1 MSDPGT
7 LPLALIANARMPSQR
22 AQSLQVLQVAS
33 AFARAG
39 TPSTLLHARRFPTP
53 SLPKGTD
60 LFEYYGL
67 GAGPRPRVMAVPC
80 LDWIDRV
87 PTRLQYVPARAQ
99 ELTFARNAARYVQ
112 SSMPDCRVLS
122 REAESARTLLASK
135 QPHPKVYV
143 EVHRVP
149 GGRTRKRWLLE
160 VAAGARGLIA
170 ISGGV
175 RDDLVGLGI
184 PEDQILV
191 EHDGFEASRGAG
203 LGREEARA
211 KLGVAQDAK
220 LVVYTGGLLE
230 WKGVDLLVDAARELP
245 ELTFL
250 IAGGM
255 DADVAKLRARYLSG
269 KDAGAPDN
277 VRLDGFIA
285 PKDVRDYLSA
295 ADLGIVPN
303 RSKPAISAKYT
314 SPLKVFEAMDA
325 GLPLVVSDLPSLRE
339 ILDDTEACYCA
350 ADDSAALGRAIAK
363 VMGDEGLRASMS
375 AKMNA
380 RAEDHSWDARAKRIL
395 DWMDTRETMDPKNR
409 GVA

>member
-1 MSDPGT
+1 
-7 LPLALIANARMPSQR
+7 MPSQR

-33 AFARAG
+33 AFTRAG
-39 TPSTLLHARRFPTP
+39 TPTTLLHARRFPTP
-53 SLPKGTD
+53 SLPLGVD
-60 LFEYYGL
+60 LFDYYGL
-67 GAGPRPRVMAVPC
+67 GPGPRPTVEAVPC
-80 LDWIDRV
+80 MDWIDRV
-87 PTRLQYVPARAQ
+87 PTRFQYLPARAQ
-99 ELTFARNAARYVQ
+99 ELTFARNAARHVQ
-112 SSMPDCRVLS
+112 RSMPDCRVLS
-122 REAESARTLLASK
+122 REAESARTLLAGK
-135 QPHPKVYV
+135 RPHPKVYV

-149 GGRTRKRWLLE
+149 GGRTRTRWLLE
-160 VAAGARGLIA
+160 VAAGSRGLIA

-175 RDDLVGLGI
+175 RDDLMGLGI

-203 LGREEARA
+203 LGRDDARA
-211 KLGVAQDAK
+211 KLGVATDAR

-230 WKGVDLLVDAARELP
+230 WKGVDLLVDAARQLP

-255 DADVAKLRARYLSG
+255 DADVAKLRARYKSNRG
-269 KDAGAPDN
+269 DGAPDN
-277 VRLDGFIA
+277 VRLDGFVA

-339 ILDDTEACYCA
+339 ILDDSEACYYA
-350 ADDSAALGRAIAK
+350 PDDAAALARAITK
-363 VMGDEGLRASMS
+363 VMGDEGLRASMAS
-375 AKMNA
+375 KMKA
-380 RAEDHSWDARAKRIL
+380 RAKNHSWDARAKRIL
-395 DWMDTRETMDPKNR
+395 DWMDIRETMDPINR
-409 GVA
+409 GAA

>member
-1 MSDPGT
+1 MSDSGS

-22 AQSLQVLQVAS
+22 AQSLQVLQVAA

-39 TPSTLLHARRFPTP
+39 TPTTLLHARRFPTP
-53 SLPKGTD
+53 SLPAGTD

-67 GAGPRPRVMAVPC
+67 GPGPRPKVEAVPC

-87 PTRLQYVPARAQ
+87 PTRFQYVPARAQ
-99 ELTFARNAARYVQ
+99 ELTFARNAARHVQ
-112 SSMPDCRVLS
+112 RSMPSCRVLS
-122 REAESARTLLASK
+122 REAESARALLAGK
-135 QPHPKVYV
+135 RPHSKVYV

-175 RDDLVGLGI
+175 RDDLISLGI
-184 PEDQILV
+184 PGDEILV

-203 LGREEARA
+203 SGREDARA
-211 KLGVAQDAK
+211 KIGVTPDAK
-220 LVVYTGGLLE
+220 LVVYTGGLLD

-245 ELTFL
+245 ELTFV

-255 DADVAKLRARYLSG
+255 DADVAKLRSRYASNRSS
-269 KDAGAPDN
+269 GAPDN
-277 VRLDGFIA
+277 VRLDGFVA
-285 PKDVRDYLSA
+285 PKDIRDYLSA

-325 GLPLVVSDLPSLRE
+325 GLPLVMSDLPSLRD
-339 ILDDTEACYCA
+339 ILDDTEACYFA
-350 ADDSAALGRAIAK
+350 ADDAAALGRAIAK
-363 VMGDEGLRASMS
+363 VMGDGALRASMS
-375 AKMNA
+375 SKMKA
-380 RAEDHSWDARAKRIL
+380 RAKNHSWDARAKRIL
-395 DWMDTRETMDPKNR
+395 DWMDKRETMKPGNR
-409 GVA
+409 GAA